1 MRNSNTLGP
10 WLRRFLVEH
19 LVSERNLAR
28 NTQLSYRDTLALLLP
43 FAADRAGKPI
53 ERLAVPDL
61 SAERVLDFLTWLAR
75 ERGCSPQTCNQ
86 RLNAIRTF
94 ARFVGS
100 RSPEHLEWC
109 GQVRAIACRRSH
121 YFGRN
126 PEFLVRLACRR
137 NDWRSV
143 RFRKLLWNSGF
154 SVDFDR
160 KRAFSRIE
168 SARKQL

>member
-1 MRNSNTLGP
+1 MWRRIRADSVPFARRNTMASAPQGAFSPSGRTAGWPRSGEVGCLSFAR
-10 WLRRFLVEH
+10 LRRYAA
-19 LVSERNLAR
+19 SRNAARFRFARSRLSRARSARCSTSPIRCRFPASTASPTMRSKPSAPRAR
-28 NTQLSYRDTLALLLP
+28 N
-43 FAADRAGKPI
+43 
-53 ERLAVPDL
+53 
-61 SAERVLDFLTWLAR
+61 
-75 ERGCSPQTCNQ
+75 
-86 RLNAIRTF
+86 
-94 ARFVGS
+94 
-100 RSPEHLEWC
+100 
-109 GQVRAIACRRSH
+109 CRRSH

-168 SARKQL
+168 SAQKQL